1 MIVKINQ
8 DTIYKILAEHYKVRK
23 DNVCVYKD
31 YHFVLK
37 NGDKVKEN
45 FLYAIIDG
53 VKDTEEYPNDEF
65 EKVLYE

>member
-8 DTIYKILAEHYKVRK
+8 DAIYKILAEHYNVRK

-31 YHFVLK
+31 YRFVLK

-53 VKDTEEYPNDEF
+53 VKDTKEYPNDEF